1 MTHLVSGKN
10 VFDLDAVNYVTNMSI
25 NDAEARFK
33 DDPAQLVQIKLEFD
47 QKSKDDVIGKRKLVE
62 FFTLGQLHNTYLE
75 RALYQIIKNSG
86 KLNLP
91 IDYQKFISFMAI
103 LHHGT
108 RLERLLL
115 IFGIFGRGIPKGDE
129 A

>member
-62 FFTLGQLHNTYLE
+62 FFTLGQLHNTYLD
-75 RALYQIIKNSG
+75 A
-86 KLNLP
+86 
-91 IDYQKFISFMAI
+91 
-103 LHHGT
+103 T
-108 RLERLLL
+108 
-115 IFGIFGRGIPKGDE
+115 GIYYP
-129 A
+129 